1 VDFHSSS
8 ETSNRDMIL
17 LPDYFDRTALNRLRQ
32 VRIRDGVTM
41 VGFLAVSAHG
51 LNVKTAAIQEMLH

>member
-1 VDFHSSS
+1 
-8 ETSNRDMIL
+8 MIL